1 MPPLTRLFA
10 APALA
15 LGLALA
21 APAPL
26 LAGTSGPLISTA
38 VDGETL
44 SAAKK
49 TKAGLYIT
57 AEETIA
63 LLAERDDIVLIDVR
77 TPEETM
83 FVGYATATDMNIPFR
98 LIDPAHSFNAD
109 RNAYDT
115 MANPAFI
122 DDVKALIE
130 ARNPATLMVMCRS
143 GARSARAVDALVKAG
158 IDIPSY
164 SVIDGFE
171 GDRDEEG
178 ARTVN
183 GWRNV
188 GGDWTYAIRADLMP
202 ARQ

>member
-1 MPPLTRLFA
+1 MTPLTRYFA
-10 APALA
+10 APTLA
-15 LGLALA
+15 LGLALS
-21 APAPL
+21 APVAV
-26 LAGTSGPLISTA
+26 LAGSHGAPFETS
-38 VDGETL
+38 VDAENV
-44 SAAKK
+44 SESNR

-57 AEETIA
+57 AAETIT
-63 LLAERDDIVLIDVR
+63 LIEEHDDIALIDVR

-98 LIDPAHSFNAD
+98 LIDPAHGFNAQ

-115 MANPAFI
+115 MANPNFV
-122 DDVKALIE
+122 DDVKAFIE
-130 ARNPATLMVMCRS
+130 ANEPSALMVICRS
-143 GARSARAVDALVKAG
+143 GARSSRAVDMLAEAG
-158 IDIPSY
+158 IDVPSY

-171 GDRDEEG
+171 GDRDEDG

-188 GGDWTYAIRADLMP
+188 GGEWTYAIREDLMP